1 MILLMRNDLVKKSN
15 SLTEAYYSLSVTEY
29 RVLHMAFSAL
39 AEFDVNKDFYKKVR
53 FTVRADDYMELFN
66 VDRATAYQA
75 LKDASERLFNR
86 YFTYDEVIDENLGLY
101 ERMKARWVQKIGYIE
116 KNACVTLYLTSDV
129 LSMVGQLKE
138 KYTYLQLYQMADLSS
153 IHAIRIYEM
162 MMQWRSTKTVPLISI
177 EELRD
182 RLGIQPDEYPRMY
195 DFKKRVLDHAIK
207 IINENTDITASYEQE
222 KSGRNITGFVF
233 KFKQKTT
240 KPKTTAISKKESDR
254 VDIFTNITEAQIAK
268 YSTILSKLGSISDLS
283 NFPDYPSFA
292 VWIANI
298 LRNPKSVR
306 EETAKRIFKAL
317 RAETD
322 FKN

>member
-1 MILLMRNDLVKKSN
+1 MKKDLVKKSN

-29 RVLHMAFSAL
+29 RVLHMVFSAL
-39 AEFDVNKDFYKKVR
+39 SEFEVNKEFYKKVR
-53 FTVRADDYMELFN
+53 FTVRADDYMQLFN

-86 YFTYDEVIDENLGLY
+86 YFTYDEVIDESLGLY

-116 KNACVTLYLTSDV
+116 KSASITLYLTPDV

-138 KYTYLQLYQMADLSS
+138 KYTYFQLCQMADLSS

-162 MMQWRSTKTVPLISI
+162 LMQWRSTKTVPSITI

-195 DFKKRVLDHAIK
+195 DFKKRVLDYAVK
-207 IINENTDITASYEQE
+207 IINENTDIIASYEQQ
-222 KSGRNITGFVF
+222 KSGRHITGFVF
-233 KFKQKTT
+233 KFKP
-240 KPKTTAISKKESDR
+240 KPSKSKNTVAPKRDPNT
-254 VDIFTNITEAQIAK
+254 VDIFTNITDAQIAK
-268 YSTILSKLGSISDLS
+268 YSTILCKLGSISDLS

-292 VWIANI
+292 NWIAKI
-298 LRNPKSVR
+298 LRDPESANSIH
-306 EETAKRIFKAL
+306 AKRIFKAL
-317 RAETD
+317 QTETD
-322 FKN
+322 FKC